1 MFSALLKKLRSE
13 KNLTQGQLAK
23 EVGVSPGNVGDWETG
38 KSKPGYNALASL
50 ARIFEVSADYLLEI
64 EPSPAKASDDLFAHQ
79 KTAGLICDG
88 SPLEGEEADLIAM
101 YRLLPEEQRE
111 QAAAEALEYEKAKK
125 ELKKQDAEIDRKG
138 KIAALF
144 CKAYEKA
151 VLLTPSEE
159 NVRCWTDGTRMTP
172 EEMQDTVKESR
183 ELAEVFR
190 TIADIIE
197 QKILPAD
204 WRCADA
210 ESEENDAQPD
220 GNPA

>member
-101 YRLLPEEQRE
+101 FRLLPMDAQKEVFDLVHYKYSRVSTGEKE
-111 QAAAEALEYEKAKK
+111 SIFWTYFDESSNAKSGPAEDAEA
-125 ELKKQDAEIDRKG
+125 QG
-138 KIAALF
+138 
-144 CKAYEKA
+144 
-151 VLLTPSEE
+151 
-159 NVRCWTDGTRMTP
+159 GT
-172 EEMQDTVKESR
+172 
-183 ELAEVFR
+183 A
-190 TIADIIE
+190 
-197 QKILPAD
+197 
-204 WRCADA
+204 
-210 ESEENDAQPD
+210 
-220 GNPA
+220 